1 VVLFRPVRDDEQD
14 ADVVRE
20 IATAAFDGRPALGPP
35 GSGPAAPEAGGPGPG
50 SPSGPGPGRA
60 GAAGPGGTAPRGT
73 GPGGPGPGADDPDR
87 AARQR
92 GRVRHLAR
100 TDPGGC
106 WIAED
111 ETAGPVGAVLSSR
124 REGTWALGLL
134 AVAPAAQGK
143 EVGKALLAR
152 SLQYGRACLRGI
164 ACAPGHP
171 VAVRTLR
178 RAGLTVH
185 PAMQLTG
192 VVDPARL
199 GPLDGA
205 VHEGTERHQDLMDS
219 VDRRTRGG
227 AHGPD
232 HAELLRHHT
241 LLVAD
246 DLAGSGY
253 CYTRGGRVEALAATS
268 RRLAGRLLTA
278 ALAATPAGEPVRVSH
293 VPAEAQWAVDVA
305 VSAGLSVTS
314 DGFVCL
320 RGLRPPELAV
330 FSRTLP

>member
-1 VVLFRPVRDDEQD
+1 VVLFRPVRDDERD

-20 IATAAFDGRPALGPP
+20 IAAAAFGGRPALGGPP
-35 GSGPAAPEAGGPGPG
+35 RTGPAGT
-50 SPSGPGPGRA
+50 SGT
-60 GAAGPGGTAPRGT
+60 GAAPGGGDDASRDCADRPTGT
-73 GPGGPGPGADDPDR
+73 GFGDAGTGGATDPDPDR
-87 AARQR
+87 VARQR

-124 REGTWALGLL
+124 REGTWALSLL
-134 AVAPAAQGK
+134 AVAPTAQGK

-164 ACAPGHP
+164 ACVPDHP

-185 PAMQLTG
+185 PAMRLSGT
-192 VVDPARL
+192 VDPARL
-199 GPLDGA
+199 GPLDGP

-253 CYTRGGRVEALAATS
+253 CYARGGRVEALAATS
-268 RRLAGRLLTA
+268 RRLAARLLTA
-278 ALAATPAGEPVRVSH
+278 ALAATPAGEPVLVSH
-293 VPAEAQWAVDVA
+293 VLAEAQWAVDVA
-305 VSAGLSVTS
+305 VTAGLSVTGG
-314 DGFVCL
+314 GFVCF
-320 RGLRPPELAV
+320 RGLRPPELAL
-330 FSRTLP
+330 FSRALP